1 MKKISSLIIL
11 LAVLFAVT
19 NINAQPQMKVH
30 VYGGYNVPLS
40 GLGGNS
46 NYPPSFTSGT
56 SFDRFL
62 YMKSGFNAGADFKYF
77 LGKKRNIGLL
87 LNAAYNGYNTGT
99 FSNYTPAGPLDGGKV
114 TLNDVRIGIGA
125 EYDFLPLKKANP
137 FVGIDLTGNFLSGK
151 FTPATGTEL
160 TMNSASRFGLA
171 VGAGVD
177 IMFSKNV
184 GVVIGAK
191 FDFMNLIGQ
200 QDTSAGTGTATTY
213 YLYDKSYTQTIGGTS
228 YTYNAINMMDVQ
240 FYGGVTFAFGQ
251 PKKMVKK

>member
-30 VYGGYNVPLS
+30 VYGGYNVPL
-40 GLGGNS
+40 GNLAGNS
-46 NYPPSFTSGT
+46 NWATNTAP
-56 SFDRFL
+56 DRYA

-87 LNAAYNGYNTGT
+87 LNAAYNSYNTGDL
-99 FSNYTPAGPLDGGKV
+99 SLLGGSYTTKF

-125 EYDFLPLKKANP
+125 EYDFMPMKKANP

-151 FTPATGTEL
+151 ETFSSGGTDNTL
-160 TMNSASRFGLA
+160 NSASRFGLA

-177 IMFSKNV
+177 IMISKTF
-184 GVVIGAK
+184 GFVIGAK
-191 FDFMNLIGQ
+191 FDFMNLIGK
-200 QDTSAGTGTATTY
+200 QDSASIGTLAANTYGLNDKADTEMGTAV
-213 YLYDKSYTQTIGGTS
+213 
-228 YTYNAINMMDVQ
+228 NAMNFMDFQ
-240 FYGGVTFAFGQ
+240 IYGGVTFAFGQ